1 MRVATKSCRCMVIP
15 SGRCTTG
22 RTGNVRGARW
32 ATVRLA
38 PRQRKQEHFMS
49 DDLTRQLAHCLQL
62 TSALLDAMDA
72 AVRGDSENIWR
83 YASFKVFARKYNEVV
98 ELTRSIEPISAPV
111 DIFNIEGMPGSTDT
125 LAMVQQEL
133 FEAVRANLHI
143 LKAYLT
149 DRVGVRVDRVI
160 ELADF
165 LRANL
170 RRGMLRMPE
179 HERDVQDA
187 IEVLLIG
194 HGLEKGTDYDREV
207 GRVKVSSKEVIPDF
221 ILAPLKLAVEVKLL
235 KAASAAA
242 RVVDEINA
250 DILSYGKTYES
261 IVFVVYD
268 LGTLRDELEFRR
280 DLESTTGVRVVVVKH

>member
-1 MRVATKSCRCMVIP
+1 MP
-15 SGRCTTG
+15 
-22 RTGNVRGARW
+22 
-32 ATVRLA
+32 
-38 PRQRKQEHFMS
+38 
-49 DDLTRQLAHCLQL
+49 DDVTRQLAHCLQL
-62 TSALLDAMDA
+62 TSGLLDAMDA

-83 YASFKVFARKYNEVV
+83 YASYKLFARKYNEVV
-98 ELTRSIEPISAPV
+98 ELTQAIEPISAPV
-111 DIFNIEGMPGSTDT
+111 DRFNIDNMPGSTDT
-125 LAMVQQEL
+125 IAMVQQEL

-149 DRVGVRVDRVI
+149 DRVGLRVDRVI

-165 LRANL
+165 LQANL
-170 RRGMLRMPE
+170 RRGMLRTPE
-179 HERDVQDA
+179 RERDVQDA

-221 ILAPLKLAVEVKLL
+221 VLAPLKLAVEVKLL
-235 KAASAAA
+235 KDASAAA

-268 LGTLRDELEFRR
+268 LGTVRDELEFRR
-280 DLESTTGVRVVVVKH
+280 DLESTSGVRVVVVKH